1 MLLDWKANT
10 RKHPLASTTPSPAP
24 HDCLR
29 FRTQPRSLH
38 FTRKQGVLS
47 PGRCKA
53 PFPPEGALS
62 PDAALMDTTELEFA
76 IIQALSRARQDPKT
90 LQGAL
95 SERLQR
101 FKGKDYFPP
110 ALEGRVAVPSKEGK
124 AAVLDAIAFLSTQPP
139 LPALAEPT
147 GKGFKL
153 SAEDH
158 LVDRGTRGKV
168 GHAGA
173 DGSTVDARLSR
184 YGAWSGK
191 CGECLW
197 FGREVADVATAAEH
211 IVQDLVVDDG
221 VPKRGHRLCIYD
233 ETYRL
238 ASARVGPHAAYGRMA
253 VIEFAAEYE
262 SDDERVRRRVASG
275 PPAIND
281 FADETSSTTAWA
293 LGACCG
299 CKQPVKGGSVIE
311 IDKIGRLHKQC
322 FKCVWCGTGLVGMSW
337 KGDWTIPGLLCA
349 CLSYPLVARSL
360 PHVPPPTH
368 TGSTLAPRSEGIHC
382 TTCYTANLAP
392 ACSACGN
399 KIAGGVLR
407 IKGKPEAFCSR
418 ACWDGMVKEGA
429 ATQRIPGVAS
439 KRGQR
444 KQQATDGG
452 ATETK
457 TVSAE
462 VSAGKRGTSLAAA
475 KQCLDSLALGYGDL

>member
-1 MLLDWKANT
+1 
-10 RKHPLASTTPSPAP
+10 
-24 HDCLR
+24 
-29 FRTQPRSLH
+29 
-38 FTRKQGVLS
+38 
-47 PGRCKA
+47 
-53 PFPPEGALS
+53 
-62 PDAALMDTTELEFA
+62 MDTTELEFA

-95 SERLQR
+95 SERLQH
-101 FKGKDYFPP
+101 FKDKDYFPP

-124 AAVLDAIAFLSTQPP
+124 VAVLDAIAFLSTQPP
-139 LPALAEPT
+139 LPALAEPA

-184 YGAWSGK
+184 YGTWSGK

-197 FGREVADVATAAEH
+197 FGREVADVATAADH

-221 VPKRGHRLCIYD
+221 VPSRGHRLCIFD

-238 ASARVGPHAAYGRMA
+238 ASARVGSHATFGRMA

-262 SDDERVRRRVASG
+262 SDDEKVGLRVASG

-299 CKQPVKGGSVIE
+299 CKQPIKGGSVIE
-311 IDKIGRLHKQC
+311 IDKIGRFHKQC
-322 FKCVWCGTGLVGMSW
+322 FKCVGCGAGLVGVSW
-337 KGDWTIPGLLCA
+337 KGDWTIPGN
-349 CLSYPLVARSL
+349 
-360 PHVPPPTH
+360 
-368 TGSTLAPRSEGIHC
+368 TLAPRSEGIHC

-399 KIAGGVLR
+399 KIVGGVFR
-407 IKGKPEAFCSR
+407 IKGKPETFCSR

-429 ATQRIPGVAS
+429 AKQRIPEVAS

-444 KQQATDGG
+444 KQQTTDGG
-452 ATETK
+452 ASKTK
-457 TVSAE
+457 TFSAPRAGAAGGSTPAQ

-475 KQCLDSLALGYGDL
+475 KQGLDSLALGYGDL